1 MKEKM
6 KEKNRNKICLRCGHK
21 WIAQVDNP
29 VSCPR
34 CKSSYWN
41 KPRIR
46 ESKST
51 WR

>member
-1 MKEKM
+1 MEK
-6 KEKNRNKICLRCGHK
+6 KLNEDKKKICLRCGNK
-21 WIAQVDNP
+21 WIAQKENP

-34 CKSSYWN
+34 CKSTYWN

-46 ESKST
+46 ESKSM